1 MLRCCFMIPK
11 EELLKFKIFEDISL
25 EELDAVLDIS
35 NEVSF
40 KPGDIIL
47 EESSYGT
54 DSDFYVIL
62 KGNVKVELQARQI
75 NSDDK
80 LSKRLTVL
88 KSSDIFGERGILRK
102 RRRSAQVTAYSD
114 LTVLKVNQKKMF
126 QLFMYNPRL
135 GYIIMKNLAAIL
147 SDRIMEMNF
156 MWRDDI

>member
-1 MLRCCFMIPK
+1 MIPK
-11 EELLKFKIFEDISL
+11 EELLKFKIFEDIAP
-25 EELDAVLDIS
+25 EELDAVLEIS

-40 KPGDIIL
+40 KPGDTIL

-62 KGNVKVELQARQI
+62 QGNVKIELQASQI

-80 LSKRLTVL
+80 LNKRLTVL
-88 KSSDIFGERGILRK
+88 KSSDIFGEMGLLRN

-114 LTVLKVNQKKMF
+114 LKVLKVNQQKLF
-126 QLFMYNPRL
+126 QLFVNNPRL
-135 GYIIMKNLAAIL
+135 GYIIMKNLASIL

>member
-1 MLRCCFMIPK
+1 MIPK

-126 QLFMYNPRL
+126 QLFMYNPQV

>member
-1 MLRCCFMIPK
+1 MIPK
-11 EELLKFKIFEDISL
+11 EELLKFRIFEDISP
-25 EELDAVLDIS
+25 EELDAVLEIS
-35 NEVSF
+35 DEVSF

-62 KGNVKVELQARQI
+62 KGNVKVELQASRV
-75 NSDDK
+75 NSSDK
-80 LSKRLTVL
+80 LNKRLTVL
-88 KSSDIFGERGILRK
+88 KSSDIFGEMGLLRK

-114 LTVLKVNQKKMF
+114 LAVLKVNQKKLF
-126 QLFMYNPRL
+126 QLFVYNPRL

>member
-1 MLRCCFMIPK
+1 MIPK
-11 EELLKFKIFEDISL
+11 EELLKFKIFEDITL

-40 KPGDIIL
+40 KPGEIIL
-47 EESSYGT
+47 EESSFGT
-54 DSDFYVIL
+54 DSDFYIIL
-62 KGNVKVELQARQI
+62 NGNVKVELQASQI

-80 LSKRLTVL
+80 LNKRLTVL
-88 KSSDIFGERGILRK
+88 KSSDIFGEMGLLRK

-114 LTVLKVNQKKMF
+114 LTVLKVNQKKLF
-126 QLFMYNPRL
+126 QLFVYNPRL